1 MYVSLSSSIHFIPC
15 VATAWL
21 MHPDGVG
28 WYLMLTS
35 ALVFNELRVFLQVW
49 KLSGGNFTCMQAT
62 FPEIQS
68 PSIYSSVLFTV
79 HAIFSPLKK
88 SAFTV
93 FLVPRVWSQCLLWTS
108 VLIFYFFL
116 VKNCFTA
123 SLVMSEHVRLAQ
135 DHHLG
140 YDLLFVI
147 TGVLN
152 YDSIHWPAGFNYET
166 SVNLVFVKE
175 DVSIMNFFCCS

>member
-1 MYVSLSSSIHFIPC
+1 
-15 VATAWL
+15 
-21 MHPDGVG
+21 
-28 WYLMLTS
+28 
-35 ALVFNELRVFLQVW
+35 
-49 KLSGGNFTCMQAT
+49 MQAA
-62 FPEIQS
+62 FPEIQF

-79 HAIFSPLKK
+79 HAIFFPLKNQL
-88 SAFTV
+88 SQFSLCQGFAVSVCFEQAFK
-93 FLVPRVWSQCLLWTS
+93 F
-108 VLIFYFFL
+108 FFFL

-152 YDSIHWPAGFNYET
+152 YDSTH
-166 SVNLVFVKE
+166 
-175 DVSIMNFFCCS
+175 